1 MSDSSTTEERLDVL
15 LSAERDD
22 ALAPEERAEL
32 DALLASDP
40 AAAERRAAFAAI
52 DDALADLGRVPI
64 DEEAIDDGLER
75 LRERTAGDAS
85 GVVQLDARRAPWRH
99 PVVPLLLGAAAAALM
114 LYFAV
119 TPSEPT
125 GTTST
130 PPEIVQQPPSPAE
143 DAVVVST
150 PEDVDPLGLEDG
162 APKFD
167 PLGLEDEAPDF
178 DPELAIALGYGE
190 GPDFVPGVDNADLPV
205 ISELDLLDFM
215 ASREEE
221 GRG

>member
-1 MSDSSTTEERLDVL
+1 MSDTNSTEERLDAL

-22 ALAPEERAEL
+22 ALEPEERAEL

-52 DDALADLGRVPI
+52 DDALADLGRVPLE
-64 DEEAIDDGLER
+64 DAAIADGLER
-75 LRERTAGDAS
+75 LRERTGNGDS
-85 GVVQLDARRAPWRH
+85 GVIQLDARRAPWRH
-99 PVVPLLLGAAAAALM
+99 PAVPLLVGAAAAALM
-114 LYFAV
+114 LYFAI
-119 TPSEPT
+119 TPSET
-125 GTTST
+125 AGTATAPSEIAER
-130 PPEIVQQPPSPAE
+130 PESPARE
-143 DAVVVST
+143 EVVVST
-150 PEDVDPLGLEDG
+150 PEELDP
-162 APKFD
+162 F
-167 PLGLEDEAPDF
+167 GLEDEDPDF

-215 ASREEE
+215 ASREEG